1 MEYSVA
7 GGRIALRLV
16 KGEEVVS
23 SIKALCA
30 ELGIKAGSVSGI
42 GASNNAEIGVLDT
55 ANKVYVKQPLK
66 GDMEIASLTGNVSV
80 AEDGGV
86 YLHLHA
92 VFGGL
97 NGVYAGHLDCAY
109 VSATAEIFIDVF
121 NAEINRFKDDETGLN
136 LMRF

>member
-1 MEYSVA
+1 MEYSVS
-7 GGRIALRLV
+7 GTRIALRLA
-16 KGEEVVS
+16 KGEEVIS
-23 SIKALCA
+23 AIKALCA
-30 ELGIKAGSVSGI
+30 ELGIKAGTVSGI
-42 GASNNAEIGVLDT
+42 GASNNAEIGVLDI
-55 ANKVYVKQPLK
+55 ANREYVKKPLT

-97 NGVYAGHLDCAY
+97 DGVYAGHLDYAY
-109 VSATAEIFIDVF
+109 ISATAEIFIDVF
-121 NAEINRFKDDETGLN
+121 DGEINRFKDAETGLN